1 MTYSELKY
9 FLDNKMRM
17 SHIYQPVMILKLLE
31 NGTSYR
37 QEIAETILSY
47 DESQKDYYEDITNN
61 MVGKVL
67 IGHNIVEKENK
78 QTWKFESSSSNK
90 TYTVRYNASGK
101 LSCDCMGYIGHG
113 RCRHIKEVEGLV
125 GELK

>member
-31 NGTSYR
+31 NGTAYR

-47 DESQKDYYEDITNN
+47 DESQKDYYEKITDN
-61 MVGKVL
+61 MVGRVL
-67 IGHNIVEKENK
+67 RNHKIVKKTTTGVKESAIDSRK
-78 QTWKFESSSSNK
+78 
-90 TYTVRYNASGK
+90 R
-101 LSCDCMGYIGHG
+101 
-113 RCRHIKEVEGLV
+113 R
-125 GELK
+125 